1 MLNKYKRLFYNEIQ
15 ATLAFKA
22 NFFAEV
28 FMRSLGF
35 LIMIYLWKAVY
46 AQSGDIAGFTFAEL
60 LTYFL
65 LVELFRHFLSV
76 STFEEI
82 QEGVR
87 EGKISNYLIL
97 PLNTLYMYFTR
108 NISKNLITMFF
119 FILPVAALIIFTN
132 IFVGP
137 ASLIYL
143 LLSLLMVVIA
153 LFTSMFIY
161 TLFGAI
167 SFWTVETGNIIW
179 AFNFIVMFF
188 AGKMIPVQFLPDII
202 QKIMEYTPFVAL
214 FNLPASIYLGKYSF
228 EELAIQ
234 FAVQLAW
241 AVVLYILL
249 VMVWNRGLKR
259 LELVGG

>member
-1 MLNKYKRLFYNEIQ
+1 MFKKYKRFFTNQIQ

-35 LIMIYLWKAVY
+35 LIMIFLWKAVY
-46 AQSGDIAGFTFAEL
+46 VQSGDIAGFTFKEL

-87 EGKISNYLIL
+87 EGKISNELIK
-97 PLNTLYMYFTR
+97 PLNTLYIYFSR

-119 FILPVAALIIFTN
+119 FVLPVAGLILFTD

-137 ASLIYL
+137 AGWLNFVLAIA
-143 LLSLLMVVIA
+143 MVTLA
-153 LFTSMFIY
+153 LFISMFIY

-167 SFWTVETGNIIW
+167 AFWTVETGNIIW

-188 AGKMIPVQFLPDII
+188 AGKMIPVQFLPEVI
-202 QKIMEYTPFVAL
+202 QNVMQYTPFVAL
-214 FNLPASIYLGKYSF
+214 FNLPASIYLGKF
-228 EELAIQ
+228 TQTELILQ
-234 FAVQLAW
+234 FAVQIGW
-241 AVVLYILL
+241 AVVLYMLL
-249 VMVWNRGLKR
+249 VIVWKKGLRK